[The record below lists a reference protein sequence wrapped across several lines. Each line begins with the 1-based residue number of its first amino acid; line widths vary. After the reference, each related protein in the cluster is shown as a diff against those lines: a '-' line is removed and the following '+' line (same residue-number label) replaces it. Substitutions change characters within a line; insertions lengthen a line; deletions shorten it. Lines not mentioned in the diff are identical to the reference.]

1 MHSGVETKWICPA
14 LLGMLS
20 VFQAGLAAGA
30 PWGRVSYGGKHPA
43 RLPAKLRRISV
54 VSSLV
59 YAAGAAGLASRR
71 TPPRLKRAI
80 HIACTGL
87 GAVGAV
93 VNAISP
99 SRPEKLWSIWSL
111 GLGAAAW
118 NQLRS
123 GRRP

>member
-1 MHSGVETKWICPA
+1 M
-14 LLGMLS
+14 
-20 VFQAGLAAGA
+20 
-30 PWGRVSYGGKHPA
+30 
-43 RLPAKLRRISV
+43 
-54 VSSLV
+54 SSLV

-71 TPPRLKRAI
+71 TPPGLKRAI

-87 GAVGAV
+87 GSVGTV